1 MELLEVTHVSKQFKT
16 VQAVNDISFN
26 VKKGEILGLLGPNGA
41 GKSTTISMIST
52 LLKPDSGEII
62 YNGESI
68 IKKPGTIQKQLGYV
82 PQEIALYQMLSGKE
96 NLEFWGKAYGLRG
109 KALKEAIVDVSEIIG
124 IKDRLKDKVKT
135 YSGGMQRRLNIGV
148 ALLHNPELIIMD
160 EPTVGI
166 DPQSRKHILDTVLR
180 LNKEK
185 GMTVIYTSHYMEE
198 VEYLCNRICI
208 MDKGQIR
215 AVGTKEALIRD
226 NNPTIRINV
235 KVDGLHEQAREAV
248 QQIKGVTEVVVT
260 QGNIALEAY
269 PGENIYSD
277 FIEVMK
283 QKDIHILSMDTSEAN
298 LESVFLQ
305 LTGRELRD

>member
-1 MELLEVTHVSKQFKT
+1 MELLEVTHVKKQFKT
-16 VQAVNDISFN
+16 VQAVKDISFN
-26 VKKGEILGLLGPNGA
+26 VKEGEILGLLGPNGA

-52 LLKPDSGEII
+52 LLKPDSGDIV
-62 YNGESI
+62 YNGQSV
-68 IKKPGTIQKQLGYV
+68 IKKPEVIQENLGYV

-109 KALKEAIVDVSEIIG
+109 KALKEAIEDVSEIIG
-124 IKDRLKDKVKT
+124 IKERLTDKVKN

-166 DPQSRKHILDTVLR
+166 DPQSRMHILDTVLR

-198 VEYLCNRICI
+198 VDYLCNRICI

-215 AVGTKEALIRD
+215 AQGTKEALIRD
-226 NNPTIRINV
+226 NNPTIQIDV
-235 KVDGLHEQAREAV
+235 KVDGKHEKASKAIR
-248 QQIKGVTEVVVT
+248 QIKGITKVDIVE
-260 QGNIALEAY
+260 GRILMEAY
-269 PGENIYSD
+269 PGENVYSD

-283 QKDIHILSMDTSEAN
+283 QQNIHILSMDTREAN
-298 LESVFLQ
+298 LEAVFLQ